1 LTAGEQTTLIRGSA
15 ALLGGTLLLGYITRR
30 FGPEYRLHV
39 LNDQK
44 FVDARPSDLA
54 SNAGVSLDT
63 YALASAMQSEES
75 TRTGQVAVGWAI
87 RNYCERRRCQ
97 VSDQLLR
104 SVYRGRRQPSH
115 GHFGS
120 NEAPGK
126 WASTARPPTPT
137 TLLLAQEILSPAPR
151 IPDPTGGATAWDS
164 PELQNRKHAEDPLT
178 YTKDADHVA
187 ADRMAAGGEEVRVP
201 GVTKTRFWR
210 FS

>member
-1 LTAGEQTTLIRGSA
+1 LTSSEQASFVSVA
-15 ALLGGTLLLGYITRR
+15 FLGGTLLLGYLTRN
-30 FGPEYRLHV
+30 FGPEYRPHV
-39 LNDQK
+39 LNELK
-44 FVDARPSDLA
+44 FVGARPSGLA
-54 SNAGVSLDT
+54 ANAGASLEA

-75 TRTGQVAVGWAI
+75 TRAGQVAVGWAI
-87 RNYCERRRCQ
+87 RNYCERHRCR
-97 VSDQLLR
+97 VSDQLLK

-126 WASTARPPTPT
+126 WASTARPPTPS
-137 TLLLAQEILSPAPR
+137 TLLIAQEILSPTPR

-164 PELQNRKHAEDPLT
+164 PELQNKKHAEDPAT
-178 YTKDADHVA
+178 YTKDADDVA

-210 FS
+210 FG